1 MREILQK
8 IKTKTLKSRILAMTP
23 PTDILYRATLINSA
37 IIPLYN
43 NVLMALPATEEDLG
57 PRYKEI
63 LSFLWTCTIKSE
75 IIQKRRLVASKQLST
90 SCDKGG
96 LQIQH
101 LKKEAE

>member
-8 IKTKTLKSRILAMTP
+8 IKTRTLKRRILAMTP
-23 PTDILYRATLINSA
+23 PTDVLHRVTLINSA

-43 NVLMALPATEEDLG
+43 HVLMALPATEEDLAA
-57 PRYKEI
+57 RYKEI
-63 LSFLWTCTIKSE
+63 LSFLWTCTIRSE
-75 IIQKRRLVASKQLST
+75 IIQKRHLVASKQLST

-101 LKKEAE
+101 PKKEAE